1 MDVKFIVI
9 KGTFS
14 ISEGRDLIID
24 ISFTVFLQVIK
35 ENDRDREEERLRP
48 HDPISEHLLW
58 LMMHHIRRRQS
69 RSENGEQDSDS
80 DALTDDDDEDEDGE
94 LGNRVQCSPS

>member
-1 MDVKFIVI
+1 MVSAPYF
-9 KGTFS
+9 
-14 ISEGRDLIID
+14 
-24 ISFTVFLQVIK
+24 VFLT
-35 ENDRDREEERLRP
+35 LF
-48 HDPISEHLLW
+48 
-58 LMMHHIRRRQS
+58 QS